1 MDEGGEERRGEEM
14 NQPRRREERAGVF
27 GAVKGAYTLSK
38 CMYCLL
44 GIDCV
49 GH

>member
-27 GAVKGAYTLSK
+27 GAVKGHTHCRNVCIA
-38 CMYCLL
+38 CLAL
-44 GIDCV
+44 IA
-49 GH
+49 